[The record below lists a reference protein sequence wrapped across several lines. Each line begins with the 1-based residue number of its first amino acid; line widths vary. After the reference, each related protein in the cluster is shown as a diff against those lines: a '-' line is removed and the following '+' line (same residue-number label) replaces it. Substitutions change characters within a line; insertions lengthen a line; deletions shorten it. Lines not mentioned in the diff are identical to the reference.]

1 MVYLFLSSSQA
12 YSLLCCVC
20 SVVSNHC
27 DPTDCS
33 PPGSS
38 VHGIFQKRIILQWSG
53 LSFSPLG
60 DIPNPE
66 IEPTSP
72 VSPALKVD
80 SLPAEPYNLKARSK
94 IKMPPGLLPS
104 ECSEGQSVCS
114 MPVLASGDSRKPWCF
129 WLTDHPSIPCLCP
142 HTGIFL
148 CFCVSSHL
156 LILI

>member
-1 MVYLFLSSSQA
+1 MCAQWCPTIVTPWTVAHQVPLSMGFFRQE
-12 YSLLCCVC
+12 YW
-20 SVVSNHC
+20 
-27 DPTDCS
+27 
-33 PPGSS
+33 
-38 VHGIFQKRIILQWSG
+38 IG

-66 IEPTSP
+66 IKPTSP
-72 VSPALKVD
+72 VSPALQVD

-94 IKMPPGLLPS
+94 IKMSPGLLPS

-114 MPVLASGDSRKPWCF
+114 MPVLASGDSCNPWCF